1 MSKFISILVSSVLL
15 CLYVSSVSAGP
26 TASNTTGQV
35 ANVVSGQVVETMD
48 AGGYTYV
55 GVKIKNGETVW
66 AAGPKTAVSKGQ
78 SVSFDKGTEM
88 RDFTSRTL
96 NRTFKTIYFASAL
109 RVTGTV
115 GPSKPD
121 TVAAAALKTAVSNPS
136 PQPLPSGG
144 FTVEQLFTQA
154 STLSGKQVTFRG
166 KVVKY
171 NAGIMGKNWMHIQDG
186 TGAAASNTHD
196 ITVTTNGSAA
206 VGDFVVVK
214 GMLVTDKDFGAGYRY
229 AVIVENASVT
239 KN

>member
-1 MSKFISILVSSVLL
+1 
-15 CLYVSSVSAGP
+15 
-26 TASNTTGQV
+26 
-35 ANVVSGQVVETMD
+35 
-48 AGGYTYV
+48 
-55 GVKIKNGETVW
+55 
-66 AAGPKTAVSKGQ
+66 
-78 SVSFDKGTEM
+78 M

-109 RVTGTV
+109 RVTGAI

-121 TVAAAALKTAVSNPS
+121 AVAAAALKTSNPN
-136 PQPLPSGG
+136 PQPLPTGG

-196 ITVTTNGSAA
+196 ITVTTNASAA

-214 GMLVTDKDFGAGYRY
+214 GMLVTDKTSGAGSLCRDCRKRVHYQELIISSTDTNLGRFIQKGTTRIRG
-229 AVIVENASVT
+229 VPHT
-239 KN
+239 